1 MKIFTAPL
9 ANLIDALKRLPGIGP
24 KSAQRI
30 AFFLLRADETYV
42 RTLLHSVREAR
53 ESVRLCEAC
62 NNYTDREICEICAD
76 RRRDSTTICVVEKP
90 FDIAPIEKT
99 GQYRG
104 LYHVLHGVLSPI
116 DGIGPEELRIQNLLP
131 RLEENRVL
139 EVIVATNPDVEG
151 EATAIYLARLLKPL
165 EIKVSRIALGLP
177 VGSDLEFIDEVTI
190 IRALQGRTPL

>member
-9 ANLIDALKRLPGIGP
+9 AHLIDALKRLPGIGP

-30 AFFLLRADETYV
+30 AFFLLRADGEYV
-42 RTLLHSVREAR
+42 QTLLHAIREAR
-53 ESVRLCEAC
+53 DSVRLCERC

-76 RRRDSTTICVVEKP
+76 KRRDSTTICVVEKP

-116 DGIGPEELRIQNLLP
+116 DGVGPEDLRIKNLLP
-131 RLEENRVL
+131 RLGENQVI

-151 EATAIYLARLLKPL
+151 EATAIYLAKLLKPL

>member
-9 ANLIDALKRLPGIGP
+9 SNLIDALKRLPGIGP
-24 KSAQRI
+24 KSAQRL
-30 AFFLLRADETYV
+30 AFFMLRADDAYIQ
-42 RTLLHSVREAR
+42 TLLHSVREAR
-53 ESVRLCEAC
+53 ESIRLCDKC
-62 NNYTDREICEICAD
+62 NNYTDRPTCDICAD
-76 RRRDSTTICVVEKP
+76 PRRDATTICVVEKP

-104 LYHVLHGVLSPI
+104 VYHVLHGVLSPI
-116 DGIGPEELRIQNLLP
+116 DGIGPEDLRIKNLLP
-131 RLEENRVL
+131 RLGENQVA

-151 EATAIYLARLLKPL
+151 EATAIYLAKLLKPL